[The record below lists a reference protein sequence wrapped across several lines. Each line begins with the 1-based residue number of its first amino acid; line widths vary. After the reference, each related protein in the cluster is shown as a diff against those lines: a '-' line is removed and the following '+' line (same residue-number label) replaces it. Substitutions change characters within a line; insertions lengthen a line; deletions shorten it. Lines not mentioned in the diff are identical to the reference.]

1 MQASQITRD
10 STRHSERDYLRIL
23 VQMTIA
29 AAVVLPGLAMAA
41 DADVGQAAITTTCGF
56 LSTVLSVLNAASI
69 VVVTIAVIF
78 SGYQIAFA
86 HKRISDVAP
95 IMIGSILIGA
105 ASQIAKIFLSTSA
118 GSSAC
123 PNTASIGLPT
133 MDHFATAAQLLLQ
146 HA

>member
-1 MQASQITRD
+1 MQTTRITRD
-10 STRHSERDYLRIL
+10 PARRSERACLRIL
-23 VQMTIA
+23 AQVAVA
-29 AAVVLPGLAMAA
+29 AAVVLPGLAMADA
-41 DADVGQAAITTTCGF
+41 DAGGEAITTTCGF
-56 LSTVLSVLNAASI
+56 LSSILSLLNAASI

-105 ASQIAKIFLSTSA
+105 ASQIAKMFLSGSA

-123 PNTASIGLPT
+123 SNTAGIWTPA
-133 MDHFATAAQLLLQ
+133 MDHFASAAQLLLQ